1 MTNTRI
7 LYLDRWRNGLIYQY
21 GTRHPQFPPENTQND
36 SRADFWRTRYGANS
50 GNGMFEV
57 VATNKYLDF
66 DEGGSELTAVIAE
79 GTYSGQGLATAVT
92 TALNATVGKAL
103 TYACV
108 YTETSAIFTF
118 VASATFTL
126 RWNTGTHKAT
136 DCSDLLGFSD
146 AANDTGCTGPPYYY
160 DGDYRRIHSG
170 EYIRNDLLSAVE
182 INCCA
187 LLGHNIQAGATIYVQ
202 YCDTS
207 GGSFTTTASTTNITP
222 GDHVFFFTAAT
233 HRYWQVAVLDPTNP
247 NAYIQVAHI
256 ALGKYADLSRPLAP
270 PFARGYDDHS
280 ETVLSD
286 SLNLFAN
293 KRPRIEGRNIAFQGL
308 SETSANEI
316 ISLLEECGET
326 DAWLLCLD
334 SSAPNTN
341 SYWIRLA
348 SVSYPQYQRA
358 NYWNWQAAVKE
369 VR

>member
-21 GTRHPQFPPENTQND
+21 GSRHPQFPPENTQND

-50 GNGMFEV
+50 GNGLFEV
-57 VATNKYLDF
+57 SDSNKYLDF
-66 DEGGSELTAVIAE
+66 DDNDSTEHSITMTVGSYTAQ
-79 GTYSGQGLATAVT
+79 SLAAHI
-92 TALNATVGKAL
+92 TALLNASAGGL
-103 TYACV
+103 TYACT
-108 YTETSAIFTF
+108 YNETSAVFTL
-118 VASATFTL
+118 VASATWRL
-126 RWNTGTHKAT
+126 RWSTGTHQQSNCAY
-136 DCSDLLGFSD
+136 LLGYNGTAD
-146 AANDTGCTGPPYYY
+146 GTGSTYY
-160 DGDYRRIHSG
+160 DGVYRRIHSG
-170 EYIRNDLLSAVE
+170 EYIRADLLSAVE
-182 INCCA
+182 ISACA
-187 LLGHNIQAGATIYVQ
+187 ILGHNIQAGATVYVQ

-207 GGSFTTTASTTNITP
+207 GGTFATAASTTNITP
-222 GDHVFFFTAAT
+222 GDHVFFFAAAT

-247 NAYIQVAHI
+247 NAFIQVAHI
-256 ALGKYADLSRPLAP
+256 VLGKYADLSRPLAP
-270 PFARGYDDHS
+270 PFARGHDDHS
-280 ETVLSD
+280 DAVLSD

-316 ISLLEECGET
+316 ISLLEVCGEI

-341 SYWIRLA
+341 SYWVRLA